1 PDRFTLLAAKM
12 AWELR
17 PRGPS
22 KASAVRALMARS
34 PFAGRVPVF
43 IGDDVTDEEGMAAA
57 REFGGLG
64 LRLQDAFGEPE
75 ALRGWLARC
84 APPAGP
90 GPENEAPRA

>member
-1 PDRFTLLAAKM
+1 M
-12 AWELR
+12 A
-17 PRGPS
+17 
-22 KASAVRALMARS
+22 V
-34 PFAGRVPVF
+34 
-43 IGDDVTDEEGMAAA
+43 A

-90 GPENEAPRA
+90 DAENEAPSA